1 MTSLA
6 PIEWTGTAIAVLA
19 ACVILGACAF
29 INLCRSKRHQ
39 RTAYRRRLF
48 TESRRQAQAST
59 ETARRRR

>member
-6 PIEWTGTAIAVLA
+6 PLEWTGTAIAVLS

-29 INLCRSKRHQ
+29 INLCRAKRDR

-48 TESRRQAQAST
+48 TESRRQAQANA
-59 ETARRRR
+59 ETARRR